1 VLNRK
6 DSNVGT
12 EITASGESG
21 ASGTTLDAG
30 CIFCLI
36 IGGKIPATVVRD
48 TERALAF
55 RDINPQAPTHVL
67 VIPKTHA
74 YANAVEI
81 AAGDP
86 ALAAELLREAGEV
99 AAAEGLAE
107 DGYRLV
113 FNTGDYAGQTVYH
126 VHLHVLGGD
135 ALGRFGVPAE

>member
-1 VLNRK
+1 M
-6 DSNVGT
+6 GT
-12 EITASGESG
+12 EITASDESG
-21 ASGTTLDAG
+21 ASGTTLDES

-36 IGGKIPATVVRD
+36 VSGKIPATVVRD
-48 TERALAF
+48 AERTLAF

-74 YANAVEI
+74 YPNAVEL
-81 AAGDP
+81 ASGDP

-99 AAAEGLAE
+99 AAAEGLTE